1 MVPTAYYGQPGLSA
15 VPVSDSDQEEFEA
28 LRNIIG
34 NGRIKTVFQPIFHLQ
49 TGEVYGYEALS
60 RILGDSPFAGPDGL
74 FQAALRFKLTPDLE
88 MLCSSKALSRAT
100 ELGME
105 TILSLNICPSI
116 LRFPDDDGGEI
127 AFPMKELYEVRD
139 RVVLELTERFYI
151 RNNEL
156 FTKTV
161 DYYRRQGFKIAI
173 DDLGSGYA
181 GLKML
186 AQIEPSMVKIDRFLI
201 SNIHQST
208 KKMMLLEA
216 IVCFCHKINAL
227 VVAEG
232 IETKDELEAVRALKV
247 DLAQGYYLARPSE
260 ELYHREDKAS
270 FLTAPPQYRD
280 SSGNSGNL
288 VGSLVQFIDPVE
300 SDTSISEVVE
310 RFKNDNE
317 LSALPVLNHRTPVG
331 VIHKAKLFYQLG
343 QRFGYDLFFR
353 KPTRSIMENA
363 LVFEFSTPLEDVSR
377 RVLARDENS
386 VYDDV
391 IVVRNG
397 AYLGIVKIY
406 HILERITEQ
415 KINLAMEANPLTAL
429 PGNNLI
435 KEEILNRLNTNQ
447 VFAVMYFDLDNF
459 KPFNDSFGFEEGDRV
474 IRFLGSLLKES
485 LTQWDPRGFVGHVG
499 GDDFVSVCRS
509 SGIES
514 LCESVI
520 ERFDHEVR
528 RFHGEEAARLGYYR
542 SYDRKGNL
550 QTFPLLSVSIGVVT
564 TSARKFSSYGHL
576 VSVASEVKKKAK
588 SIQGQLLLRRPEI
601 ALSFGGPRA
610 RRRPLPRIGFPG

>member
-1 MVPTAYYGQPGLSA
+1 MTSSIRMIPAAYYGQPGLSA
-15 VPVSDSDQEEFEA
+15 IPLSDSDQEEYEA
-28 LRNIIG
+28 LRDIIG
-34 NGRIKTVFQPIFHLQ
+34 NGRINTVFQPIFHLQ

-60 RILGDSPFAGPDGL
+60 RIKGPSPFSGPDGL
-74 FQAALRFKLTPDLE
+74 FQAALRFKLTPELE
-88 MLCSSKALSRAT
+88 LLCSSKALTRAA
-100 ELGME
+100 ELGMD

-116 LRFPDDDGGEI
+116 LRFPDDDAGEI
-127 AFPMKELYEVRD
+127 VFPMRELYEVRD

-216 IVCFCHKINAL
+216 MVCFCHKINAL

-232 IETKDELEAVRALKV
+232 IETKEELEIVSSMKV
-247 DLAQGYYLARPSE
+247 DLGQGYYLARPSE
-260 ELYHREDKAS
+260 KLYTREEKNS
-270 FLTAPPQYRD
+270 FPAALSQRYKD

-300 SDTSISEVVE
+300 ADTNVAEVAE
-310 RFKNDNE
+310 RFKTDPD
-317 LSALPVLNHRTPVG
+317 LSALPVLNQRAPVG

-363 LVFEFSTPLEDVSR
+363 LIFEFSTPLEDVSR

-397 AYLGIVKIY
+397 AYLGVVKIY

-447 VFAVMYFDLDNF
+447 VFAVVYFDLDNF

-474 IRFLGSLLKES
+474 IRFFGTLLKES
-485 LTQWDPRGFVGHVG
+485 LSQWDPRGFVGHVG
-499 GDDFVSVCRS
+499 GDDFVAVCRT

-514 LCESVI
+514 LCEMVI
-520 ERFDHEVR
+520 ERFDHDIK
-528 RFHGEEAARLGYYR
+528 RFHGEDAARLGYYR
-542 SYDRKGNL
+542 SYDRKGCL
-550 QTFPLLSVSIGVVT
+550 QTFPLLSVSIGVVS

-588 SIQGQLLLRRPEI
+588 SLQGSCYYIDHRSQ
-601 ALSFGGPRA
+601 
-610 RRRPLPRIGFPG
+610 